1 MPSAKINAILID
13 DEKSSLQSLTYELNA
28 YCPEV
33 EVLAAIKDPVQGL
46 AHLQKSP
53 PDVLFL
59 DIEMPGM
66 NAFELLQQLPEINF
80 DVIFVTAYDQFAIKA
95 FDFNASDYLL
105 KPVRKDKLIQAVQ
118 KVLDRQQ
125 HKLDKTD
132 LEALIQN
139 IRVQTRSGLE
149 NIALPTSDGF
159 SMVHVNDI
167 AHLQAD
173 SNYTWVYLG
182 NQKKH
187 LIAKTLKDMEGM
199 LDFPQ
204 YFRAHKS
211 HLVNLNH
218 VDRYVRGQG
227 GYLVLKDGTQIPVAR
242 TQKSDLMQM
251 LKV

>member
-1 MPSAKINAILID
+1 MSNLRLQAVLVD
-13 DEKSSLQSLTYELNA
+13 DEKSSLQSLAYELDA

-33 EVLAAIKDPVQGL
+33 EVVQTFKDPEEGL
-46 AHLQKSP
+46 KYLLKSP
-53 PDVLFL
+53 PEVLFL

-66 NAFELLQQLPEINF
+66 NAFELLQQIPEIKF

-95 FDFNASDYLL
+95 FEFNAADYVL

-118 KVLDRQQ
+118 KVQDRHQ
-125 HKLDKTD
+125 HKMEKTD

-149 NIALPTSDGF
+149 HIALPTSDGF
-159 SMVHVNDI
+159 SMVHINDI

-182 NQKKH
+182 SQKKY
-187 LIAKTLKDMEGM
+187 LIAKTLKDMESM

-218 VDRYVRGQG
+218 VDKYVRGQG
-227 GYLVLKDGTQIPVAR
+227 GYLVLRDGTQIPVAR

-251 LKV
+251 LRV

>member
-1 MPSAKINAILID
+1 MSTSQLKAILID
-13 DEKSSLQSLTYELNA
+13 DEKSSLQSLSYELKA

-33 EVLAAIKDPVQGL
+33 EVVAAIKDPGEGL
-46 AHLQKSP
+46 TYLLKTP

-66 NAFELLQQLPEINF
+66 NAFELLQQIPEIDF

-95 FDFNASDYLL
+95 FDFNATDYLL
-105 KPVRKDKLIQAVQ
+105 KPVRKEKLIQAVQ
-118 KVLDRQQ
+118 KVQDRHE
-125 HKLDKTD
+125 HKFDRTE

-149 NIALPTSDGF
+149 HIALPTSDGF
-159 SMVHVNDI
+159 SMVHINDI
-167 AHLQAD
+167 SHLQAD
-173 SNYTWVYLG
+173 SNYTWVYLA
-182 NQKKH
+182 NEKKH
-187 LIAKTLKDMEGM
+187 LIAKTLKDMESM
-199 LDFPQ
+199 LEFPQ

-251 LKV
+251 LKM